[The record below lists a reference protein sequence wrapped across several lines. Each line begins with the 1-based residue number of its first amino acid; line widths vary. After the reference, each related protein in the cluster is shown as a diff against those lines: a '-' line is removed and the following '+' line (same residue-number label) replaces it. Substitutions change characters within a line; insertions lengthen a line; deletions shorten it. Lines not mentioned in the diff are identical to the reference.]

1 MGDRGDFEKM
11 LDEYKSNYVQFLTT
25 GNSAY
30 QTAYKNAQSAIEK
43 MMSAR
48 QTEVQSQKADMLK
61 FTQSFKEGNDAM
73 GEEYEKAAELRSDAQ
88 TIEDDF
94 QGAKNRYDLYKQKT
108 PTLPRVDVPNGYAI
122 MLRFGIVLFL
132 LPLLFLIGVWSPM
145 MNPFSSSF
153 MKTGAPFEMNITSP
167 ALGSVR

>member
-25 GNSAY
+25 GNKAY
-30 QTAYKNAQSAIEK
+30 QTAYKNAQDAVEK
-43 MMSAR
+43 MVSAR
-48 QTEVQSQKADMLK
+48 QGEVQSQKNDMLK
-61 FTQSFKEGNDAM
+61 FTQSFKDGNDEM
-73 GEEYEKAAELRSDAQ
+73 GQEYEKAAELRSNAQ
-88 TIEDDF
+88 KIEDDYN
-94 QGAKNRYDLYKQKT
+94 GAKNRYDLYKLET

-132 LPLLFLIGVWSPM
+132 LPLLFLIGVWSPQL
-145 MNPFSSSF
+145 NPFSTSF
-153 MKTGAPFEMNITSP
+153 MRPSSPFEMNITSP